1 MSTNPFLNVVDDLIW
16 RGALSDATPG
26 AAEILINKKITCYN
40 GFDPTSDSLH
50 IGNLLPL
57 VSLARLQRYGH
68 TPIVILGGGT
78 GMIGDPSGRS
88 TERNLLTIEEID
100 ANGENIRIQLEQFL
114 DFDAKDNP
122 AKLINNA
129 DWLRQIN
136 YLDFLR
142 DIGKNFSINSM
153 IKRDPVQIRME
164 DGISYTEFSYALLQA
179 YDFLVL
185 YEREGCTF
193 QSGGTD
199 QWGNILD
206 GIDLI
211 RRKHGSGHNR
221 RSLSHGIVF
230 PLITDSK
237 GDKLGKSI
245 GGAPALDPTKFSP
258 YRLYQFFF
266 NTDDDDVIRYIKLL
280 TWLAPEDIEPLK
292 EAISEHPGKR
302 EAQRVLAEEITQIVH
317 GQSGLEQARRVTLAF
332 FKGEFDTLSASELA
346 DIFEGSNATEVLKSD
361 IENRSVSFEELAIAT
376 SLGRSLGDIR
386 RTVQQGGMYLNS
398 SRVQDSSRIIT
409 SEDILDGDL
418 IVLRRGRRE
427 HRLVRVLQTKIE
439 TRPT

>member
-1 MSTNPFLNVVDDLIW
+1 MTSQPFSNVIDDLKW
-16 RGALSDATPG
+16 RGALSNATPG
-26 AAEILINKKITCYN
+26 AEDLIINDKITCYN

-57 VSLARLQRYGH
+57 MCLARLQRYGH
-68 TPIVILGGGT
+68 TPIAILGGGT

-88 TERNLLTIEEID
+88 DERNLLTLEEID
-100 ANGENIRIQLEQFL
+100 TNGEKIRVQLEQFL
-114 DFDAKDNP
+114 DFEAKSSP

-142 DIGKNFSINSM
+142 DIGKNFSVNNM
-153 IKRDPVQIRME
+153 IKRDSVQNRME
-164 DGISYTEFSYALLQA
+164 GGISYTEFSYALLQA
-179 YDFLVL
+179 YDFLML
-185 YEREGCTF
+185 YERENCNF

-206 GIDLI
+206 GVDLI
-211 RRKHGSGHNR
+211 RRKHGPDKNGLPR
-221 RSLSHGIVF
+221 AHGIVF

-245 GGAPALDPTKFSP
+245 GGAPALDPNKFSP

-266 NTDDDDVIRYIKLL
+266 NTDDADVIRYIKLF
-280 TWLAPEDIEPLK
+280 TWLCPEEIEPL
-292 EAISEHPGKR
+292 EDAVRERPGKR
-302 EAQRVLAEEITQIVH
+302 EAQQALAEQVTKIVH
-317 GQSGLEQARRVTLAF
+317 GESGLQQARRVTRAF
-332 FKGEFDTLSASELA
+332 FRGEFDTLSASEL
-346 DIFEGSNATEVLKSD
+346 DDLFEGSASIQVEKCD
-361 IENRSVSFEELAIAT
+361 IDNRSVSFEELAVGTLLAN
-376 SLGRSLGDIR
+376 SLSDVR

-398 SRVQDSSRIIT
+398 ERVEDPARPIT
-409 SEDILDGDL
+409 PEDLLHGNL

-427 HRLVRVLQTKIE
+427 HRLVRVL
-439 TRPT
+439 

>member
-1 MSTNPFLNVVDDLIW
+1 MISQPFSNVIDDLQW

-26 AAEILINKKITCYN
+26 AEHLLVNDKITCYN
-40 GFDPTSDSLH
+40 GFDPTSDTLH
-50 IGNLLPL
+50 IGHLLPL
-57 VSLARLQRYGH
+57 TCLARLQRYGH
-68 TPIVILGGGT
+68 SPIAILGGGT

-88 TERNLLTIEEID
+88 DERNLLTLEEID
-100 ANGENIRIQLEQFL
+100 ANGAKIRVQLEQFL
-114 DFDAKDNP
+114 DFDVKSNP

-142 DIGKNFSINSM
+142 DIGKNFSVNSM
-153 IKRDPVQIRME
+153 IRRDSVQTRME
-164 DGISYTEFSYALLQA
+164 KGISYTEFSYALLQA
-179 YDFLVL
+179 YDFLML

-206 GIDLI
+206 GVDLI
-211 RRKHGSGHNR
+211 RRKHGADKNGH
-221 RSLSHGIVF
+221 SLAHGIVF

-245 GGAPALDPTKFSP
+245 GGAPALDPNKFSP

-266 NTDDDDVIRYIKLL
+266 NTDDADVIRYIKLF
-280 TWLAPEDIEPLK
+280 TWLGPDDVEPL
-292 EAISEHPGKR
+292 EETVSERPGKR
-302 EAQRVLAEEITQIVH
+302 EAQQTLAEQITQMLH
-317 GQSGLEQARRVTLAF
+317 GQPGLEQARRVTRAF
-332 FKGEFDTLSASELA
+332 FRGEFDALSATELA
-346 DIFEGSNATEVLKSD
+346 DVFSGSSSTEVPKSD
-361 IENRSVSFEELAIAT
+361 IEARSLSFEQLAVTT
-376 SLGRSLGDIR
+376 SLTKSLGEAR

-398 SRVQDSSRIIT
+398 ERVEDPSRSIT
-409 SEDILDGDL
+409 SEDLLHGNL

-427 HRLVRVLQTKIE
+427 HRLVRVL
-439 TRPT
+439 